1 MPEKGVGPFLRQLMF
16 VIALP
21 QRGHS
26 VLPPAQVVPQ
36 LEHWLIRAGRTGA
49 AGPQA

>member
-1 MPEKGVGPFLRQLMF
+1 MRQLTF
-16 VIALP
+16 VIVLP

-26 VLPPAQVVPQ
+26 VLPPAHVVPQ
-36 LEHWLIRAGRTGA
+36 LEHWLIRAGRTGV

>member
-21 QRGHS
+21 QRGQM
-26 VLPPAQVVPQ
+26 VPPPTVVVPQ
-36 LEHWLIRAGRTGA
+36 LEHWLRPRPWETE
-49 AGPQA
+49 PQA